1 MTTSPSTSANQDR
14 LTTLLTHTAQRSRQ
28 RCCFLLRVRPERLT
42 EYIEVHQHVWQDMR
56 DALSNAGWRRYSLFL
71 RPEDGLVVGYFQSD
85 ATAISASRSPSTVNS
100 PSFAARRCVCKMVC
114 VSRMR
119 GFAALVMLCMF
130 FIAINEPDESMDSSG
145 SISFTGSPSPR

>member
-71 RPEDGLVVGYFQSD
+71 RPEDGLVVGYLESD
-85 ATAISASRSPSTVNS
+85 DTAAAMRAMEDSDVNTRWQAEMAQYFVQ
-100 PSFAARRCVCKMVC
+100 PNGGTPEILAQYFHLA
-114 VSRMR
+114 
-119 GFAALVMLCMF
+119 
-130 FIAINEPDESMDSSG
+130 
-145 SISFTGSPSPR
+145 

>member
-71 RPEDGLVVGYFQSD
+71 RPEDGLVVGYFESD
-85 ATAISASRSPSTVNS
+85 DTAAAMRAMEDSDVNTRWQAEMAQYFIQ
-100 PSFAARRCVCKMVC
+100 PDGGRAAVLPQY
-114 VSRMR
+114 
-119 GFAALVMLCMF
+119 FHLA
-130 FIAINEPDESMDSSG
+130 
-145 SISFTGSPSPR
+145 

>member
-71 RPEDGLVVGYFQSD
+71 RPEDGLVVGYFESD
-85 ATAISASRSPSTVNS
+85 DTAAAMRAMEDSDVN
-100 PSFAARRCVCKMVC
+100 ARWQAEMAQYFVQPNGGT
-114 VSRMR
+114 SEILAQY
-119 GFAALVMLCMF
+119 FHLA
-130 FIAINEPDESMDSSG
+130 
-145 SISFTGSPSPR
+145 

>member
-14 LTTLLTHTAQRSRQ
+14 LTTLLTHTTQRSRQ

-71 RPEDGLVVGYFQSD
+71 RPEDGLVVGYFESD
-85 ATAISASRSPSTVNS
+85 DTAAAMRAMEDSDVNTRWQAEMAQYFVQ
-100 PSFAARRCVCKMVC
+100 PNGGTPEILAQYFHLA
-114 VSRMR
+114 
-119 GFAALVMLCMF
+119 
-130 FIAINEPDESMDSSG
+130 
-145 SISFTGSPSPR
+145 

>member
-28 RCCFLLRVRPERLT
+28 RCCFLLRVRPERLA

-71 RPEDGLVVGYFQSD
+71 RPEDGLVVGYFESD
-85 ATAISASRSPSTVNS
+85 DTAAAMRAMEDSDVNTRWQAEMAQYFVQ
-100 PSFAARRCVCKMVC
+100 PNGGTPEILAQYFHLA
-114 VSRMR
+114 
-119 GFAALVMLCMF
+119 
-130 FIAINEPDESMDSSG
+130 
-145 SISFTGSPSPR
+145 

>member
-28 RCCFLLRVRPERLT
+28 RCCFLLRVRPERLA

-71 RPEDGLVVGYFQSD
+71 RPEDGLVVGYFESD
-85 ATAISASRSPSTVNS
+85 DTAAAMRAMEDSDVNTRWQAEMAQYFVQPNGGTS
-100 PSFAARRCVCKMVC
+100 EILAQYFHLA
-114 VSRMR
+114 
-119 GFAALVMLCMF
+119 
-130 FIAINEPDESMDSSG
+130 
-145 SISFTGSPSPR
+145 

>member
-14 LTTLLTHTAQRSRQ
+14 LKTLLTHTAQRSRQ

-71 RPEDGLVVGYFQSD
+71 RPEDGLVVGYFESD
-85 ATAISASRSPSTVNS
+85 DTAAAMRAMEDSDVNTRWQAEMAQYFVQ
-100 PSFAARRCVCKMVC
+100 PNGGTPEILAQYFHLA
-114 VSRMR
+114 
-119 GFAALVMLCMF
+119 
-130 FIAINEPDESMDSSG
+130 
-145 SISFTGSPSPR
+145 

>member
-42 EYIEVHQHVWQDMR
+42 KYIEVHQHVWQDMR

-71 RPEDGLVVGYFQSD
+71 RPEDGLVVGYFESD
-85 ATAISASRSPSTVNS
+85 DTAAAMRAMEDSDVNTRWQAEMAQYFVQ
-100 PSFAARRCVCKMVC
+100 PNGGTPEILAQYFHLA
-114 VSRMR
+114 
-119 GFAALVMLCMF
+119 
-130 FIAINEPDESMDSSG
+130 
-145 SISFTGSPSPR
+145 

>member
-71 RPEDGLVVGYFQSD
+71 RPEDGIVVGYFESD
-85 ATAISASRSPSTVNS
+85 DTAAAMRAMEDSDVNTRWQAEMAQYFVQ
-100 PSFAARRCVCKMVC
+100 PNGGTPEILAQYFHLA
-114 VSRMR
+114 
-119 GFAALVMLCMF
+119 
-130 FIAINEPDESMDSSG
+130 
-145 SISFTGSPSPR
+145 

>member
-71 RPEDGLVVGYFQSD
+71 RPEDGIVVGYFESD
-85 ATAISASRSPSTVNS
+85 DTPAAMRAMEDSDVNTRWQAEMAQYFVQ
-100 PSFAARRCVCKMVC
+100 PNGGTPEILAQYFHLA
-114 VSRMR
+114 
-119 GFAALVMLCMF
+119 
-130 FIAINEPDESMDSSG
+130 
-145 SISFTGSPSPR
+145 

>member
-71 RPEDGLVVGYFQSD
+71 RPEDGLVVGYFESD
-85 ATAISASRSPSTVNS
+85 DTAAAMRAMEDEDVNTRWQKEMAQYFVQ
-100 PSFAARRCVCKMVC
+100 PNGGTPEILAQYFYLA
-114 VSRMR
+114 
-119 GFAALVMLCMF
+119 
-130 FIAINEPDESMDSSG
+130 
-145 SISFTGSPSPR
+145 

>member
-71 RPEDGLVVGYFQSD
+71 RPEDGLVVGYFESD
-85 ATAISASRSPSTVNS
+85 DTAAAMRAVEDSDVNTRWQAEMAQYFVQ
-100 PSFAARRCVCKMVC
+100 PNGGTPEILAPYFHLA
-114 VSRMR
+114 
-119 GFAALVMLCMF
+119 
-130 FIAINEPDESMDSSG
+130 
-145 SISFTGSPSPR
+145 

>member
-28 RCCFLLRVRPERLT
+28 RCCFLLRVRPERLA

-71 RPEDGLVVGYFQSD
+71 RPEDGLVVGYFESD
-85 ATAISASRSPSTVNS
+85 DTAAAMRAMEDEDVNTRWQKEMAQYFVQPNGGTS
-100 PSFAARRCVCKMVC
+100 EILAQYFHLA
-114 VSRMR
+114 
-119 GFAALVMLCMF
+119 
-130 FIAINEPDESMDSSG
+130 
-145 SISFTGSPSPR
+145 